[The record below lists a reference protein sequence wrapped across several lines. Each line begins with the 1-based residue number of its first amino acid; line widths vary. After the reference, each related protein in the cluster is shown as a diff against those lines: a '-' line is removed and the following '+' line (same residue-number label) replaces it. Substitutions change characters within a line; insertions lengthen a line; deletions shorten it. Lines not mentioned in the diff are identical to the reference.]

1 MDIPGEYD
9 VQGLGEMRSAHVLHA
24 GRCRD
29 ASVHTSS
36 MANSC
41 GTHAHRQVN
50 LEASEA
56 AVDPTVSDSDSC
68 RGLGVHWALRV
79 IYVTAPNHR
88 GVVAPSQ
95 AIDKGSCTG
104 ANGVGSYAH

>member
-1 MDIPGEYD
+1 M
-9 VQGLGEMRSAHVLHA
+9 
-24 GRCRD
+24 CRD
-29 ASVHTSS
+29 SEKCACATCRPMSGCQCTSS

-88 GVVAPSQ
+88 GVVAPSR